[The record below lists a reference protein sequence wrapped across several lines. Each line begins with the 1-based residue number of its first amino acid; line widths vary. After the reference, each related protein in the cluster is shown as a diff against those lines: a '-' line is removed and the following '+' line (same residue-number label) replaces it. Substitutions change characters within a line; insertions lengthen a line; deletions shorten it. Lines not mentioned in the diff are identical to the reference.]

1 MTRLAKWKTTI
12 QMVALGV
19 LIVGD
24 RGVAG
29 LPYGIG
35 MLPVGIIGWTGLWA
49 AGLLTLKTGFDY
61 TRAGLAHIR
70 QMDAP

>member
-1 MTRLAKWKTTI
+1 
-12 QMVALGV
+12 
-19 LIVGD
+19 
-24 RGVAG
+24 
-29 LPYGIG
+29 
-35 MLPVGIIGWTGLWA
+35 MLPVGIIGWVGLWA